1 MVAGRIGS
9 MHRQDFMALHETK
22 NGKTQ
27 MKLYWVTT
35 DDHDEDWFIV
45 ASSSQAASNAHENR
59 EGYNPGDARAEAIV
73 EIPESVPAE
82 PGWPSEELLRSLGA
96 EFLHDDQPRVVE
108 IAGRKFCEG
117 MLESR
122 LNEIID
128 DAFEA
133 RGEARPNQTK
143 KMPLH

>member
-1 MVAGRIGS
+1 
-9 MHRQDFMALHETK
+9 
-22 NGKTQ
+22 

-35 DDHDEDWFIV
+35 DEHDEDWFIV
-45 ASSSQAASNAHENR
+45 ASSSQEASKLHEDM
-59 EGYNPGDARAEAIV
+59 EGYNPGDAKAEAILD
-73 EIPESVPAE
+73 IPEKMPAE
-82 PGWPSEELLRSLGA
+82 PGWPSEGLLRSLGA
-96 EFLHDDQPRVVE
+96 EFLQNDQSRVVE

-143 KMPLH
+143 KMPRH

>member
-1 MVAGRIGS
+1 
-9 MHRQDFMALHETK
+9 
-22 NGKTQ
+22 

-45 ASSSQAASNAHENR
+45 ASSSQAACKAHEDR

-73 EIPESVPAE
+73 DIPENVPAE

-96 EFLHDDQPRVVE
+96 DILHDGQPRVVE
-108 IAGRKFCEG
+108 IGGRKFCEG

-122 LNEIID
+122 LNEMKLSMMPSRRVVRSGRTKRKSRRIID
-128 DAFEA
+128 AIA
-133 RGEARPNQTK
+133 LLRTGRGIPAPA
-143 KMPLH
+143 

>member
-1 MVAGRIGS
+1 
-9 MHRQDFMALHETK
+9 
-22 NGKTQ
+22 

-45 ASSSQAASNAHENR
+45 ASSSQSACKAHEDR

-73 EIPESVPAE
+73 EIPENVPAE

-96 EFLHDDQPRVVE
+96 EVLHDGQPRVVE
-108 IAGRKFCEG
+108 IDGRKFCEG

-122 LNEIID
+122 LNEIVD
-128 DAFEA
+128 DEFEA
-133 RGEARPNQTK
+133 RGQGRLNQTK
-143 KMPLH
+143 KLPFH